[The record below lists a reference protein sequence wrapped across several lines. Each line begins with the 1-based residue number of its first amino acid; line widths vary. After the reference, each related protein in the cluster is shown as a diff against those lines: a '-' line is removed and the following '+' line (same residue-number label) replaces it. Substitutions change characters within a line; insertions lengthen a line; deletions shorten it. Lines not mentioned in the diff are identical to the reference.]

1 MKLWK
6 LLQAASLGV
15 AIVAGMFVLPGYAH
29 AQSSTA
35 KQPDAIKTFQTLE
48 DKWSTAVV
56 NPDQYT
62 MDLLLDPSFVDITAS
77 GDVETRD
84 EYIAFLFA
92 KGETKPYS
100 MMQRVT
106 SVRRFGDTAV
116 VNGTYAM
123 KVSVDGM
130 PQAEQGVFTH
140 VFEKTPA
147 GWRCVNSQRTEIPI
161 EKRKEKSKKKRRHH
175 LL

>member
-6 LLQAASLGV
+6 WLPAAPLSV
-15 AIVAGMFVLPGYAH
+15 AIVAGLFVLPGSAH
-29 AQSSTA
+29 AQSSSA
-35 KQPDAIKTFQTLE
+35 HQQPNAIKTFQKIE
-48 DKWSTAVV
+48 DRWSTAVV

-92 KGETKPYS
+92 KGDTNPYS

-116 VNGTYAM
+116 VNGTYSM
-123 KVSVDGM
+123 KISVDGM
-130 PQAEQGVFTH
+130 PRAEQGVFTH

-147 GWRCVNSQRTEIPI
+147 GWRCVNSQRTDIPI
-161 EKRKEKSKKKRRHH
+161 KKPREKSKKRRRH